1 MLNNKINDI
10 AAAKSTKLIQ
20 DILEGKTIAD
30 PETIV
35 PPLPKTYN
43 EINAAV
49 GETYRQIL
57 YPLNAQL
64 NEFNEKESYSPSEIR
79 RAGEAIYEREI
90 SLRDKGKDIQDDPDL
105 ERMRANL
112 EKMKSKNAT
121 LKKERDTF
129 NAGEKKRGIF
139 SKIADRVLPQRV
151 KARQDTARTEVATA
165 EKDGRDTEYRER
177 KRAEDARRQAAIEAD
192 IEADKE
198 RNESDE
204 RKQDEWEFIE
214 LMDRKMLGDNRT
226 VNARDPSSEWHTE
239 YQDTENAKKNKA
251 TREQMLANKEEIM
264 RELRLRR
271 QSRNR

>member
-20 DILEGKTIAD
+20 DILDGKTIAD

-43 EINAAV
+43 EINTAV

-79 RAGEAIYEREI
+79 RAGEAIDEREI
-90 SLRDKGKDIQDDPDL
+90 SLKDKGKDIQDDPDL

-112 EKMKSKNAT
+112 EKMKSTNAT

-129 NAGEKKRGIF
+129 NAGEKKRGVF

-151 KARQDTARTEVATA
+151 KARQDTARREVATA
-165 EKDGRDTEYRER
+165 EKGGRDTEHRER
-177 KRAEDARRQAAIEAD
+177 KRAEDARHQAA

-204 RKQDEWEFIE
+204 RKQDEWDFKA

-226 VNARDPSSEWHTE
+226 VNMRDPSSEWHTE
-239 YQDTENAKKNKA
+239 FQDTENAKENEA
-251 TREQMLANKEEIM
+251 TRERMLANKEEIM